1 MLCLRRRGQL
11 RRRGLEKLVQ
21 RLDRLRTA
29 AILDVVDEAHERV
42 DGRRRNTLLTRKRA
56 DSADLRV
63 DLSLALAHLKIAPHA
78 GMRLRVR
85 AVEGLHGADRV
96 DRDGADEC
104 RNCRAPGTG
113 YGGALAPRSA
123 GHLAAR
129 YPGWFRVSG
138 GRSE

>member
-1 MLCLRRRGQL
+1 MTKTCCLRRRGQL

-63 DLSLALAHLKIAPHA
+63 DLSLALAHRKSRHTPVCVFAFGRLKAS
-78 GMRLRVR
+78 M
-85 AVEGLHGADRV
+85 
-96 DRDGADEC
+96 
-104 RNCRAPGTG
+104 
-113 YGGALAPRSA
+113 
-123 GHLAAR
+123 
-129 YPGWFRVSG
+129 
-138 GRSE
+138 GRIESTATASV